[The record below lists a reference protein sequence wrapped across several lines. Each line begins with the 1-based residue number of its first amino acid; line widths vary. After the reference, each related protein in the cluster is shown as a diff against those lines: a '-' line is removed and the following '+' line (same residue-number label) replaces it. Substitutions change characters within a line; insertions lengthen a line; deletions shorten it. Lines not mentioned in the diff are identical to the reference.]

1 MQVSRDNMEPL
12 LMRHATSVMEC
23 ENETGAGVT
32 CSWIF
37 DFNISTSRGD
47 LDNTWGVGVFE
58 RLLHTF
64 HSDPSY
70 KETIAPE
77 QLTVSLDS
85 AQGIQLHI
93 HGVPNITMYCLN
105 ETPKLIAQHEWVRV
119 ETILRE
125 QLPDELPLSVTS
137 KVVKNSRVANYEPID
152 WDLSMKHYK
161 LTKEF
166 VYEKD
171 NTLYKLIIIRNGTE
185 STKMTTSGVSTN
197 AMTYAFQIVTMI
209 RDTKRANDA
218 AVQVLNACMP
228 MMQLLTQT
236 KYPLSK
242 AQQLR
247 IAGEYDALV
256 KQVLD
261 VPRWKKFE
269 NKNGGGP
276 SSFHF
281 LAPKPVTLE
290 SMHLVEPGPETYG
303 VQSVLQGYAVTDKA
317 DGERMLM
324 YISKTGDAY
333 LINNVFEVFGTGLNT
348 SNKEL
353 FESILD
359 GEFIPSSL
367 MLHASTSTSTSS
379 CAQNQSDIF
388 AVFDAYFINGK
399 SVMALPLFQTTSSAK
414 SNGGGTGSSGTG
426 SSGTGSSGSGG
437 SRNSATVYKSRLDV
451 MKQICDEST
460 SRWNSQ
466 HALVSLKRKEH
477 VGADGKSM
485 FDACKAILQNARQL
499 PYSIDGL
506 IFTPRDLS
514 VFGYYPGVPVPIPD
528 NVRWDKVMKWKP
540 SDQNS
545 IDFLVDEVDDGYRID
560 PVTQKHYK
568 QFKLYTGY
576 NSAQWEPI
584 TPFEGIQLRYDR
596 AYASEK
602 RNMRRHYRAK
612 EFKPFSNYEQGVEIA
627 EVEINPVS
635 GLCECQDASIVS
647 KNTIVEFA
655 YDVSTLLSHSNAS
668 RRWVPMRVRDDK
680 TRILQNAINSRHFPP
695 NLPSKTAN
703 DLNVAVSIWR
713 TIHDPVTRD
722 HITGVTPIGVS
733 AVPDTLEEKLL
744 GVDDVYYARDVPR
757 QHLLSVHML
766 DFHNQGIKKMLY
778 EKSDKRDSLL
788 ELACGMAGDLP
799 RWREGNFKFVLGVD
813 LSRDNIT
820 NPRNGAYARMLNQR
834 QALNNAQKHDGLQRP
849 HYMDAVFIVGDC
861 GKSLQTGEAVGE
873 DKESQQI
880 LQILYNKSRGQTNI
894 PYNVT
899 KHIAGRA
906 AQGFSMASC
915 MFALH
920 YFFQS
925 EAKLNGFLQNVATCL
940 RKGGLFIATFMDG
953 ERVHSLLSTPQSNS
967 QTSSQTSQTK
977 EGVIEGRKL
986 NGSVPVWAIIRR
998 YASFDR
1004 DDCWGKHVDVF
1015 LENTNKLIPEFVVHF
1030 DKLVE
1035 KAGAYGLALESDGM
1049 FSDRFKEILAGANAS
1064 TGRPNHMEAA
1074 VLALNKDPIQTQ
1086 FSFLNRWAVFKKIT

>member
-12 LMRHATSVMEC
+12 LIRHAISVAEC
-23 ENETGAGVT
+23 ENENGADVT
-32 CSWIF
+32 CNWIF
-37 DFNISTSRGD
+37 DFNVSRSGGD
-47 LDNTWGVGVFE
+47 SDNTWGVGVFE

-70 KETIAPE
+70 TETITAE
-77 QLTVSLDS
+77 QLTVSLGS
-85 AQGIQLHI
+85 AQEVQLHI
-93 HGVPNITMYCLN
+93 HGVSNITMYCLN
-105 ETPKLIAQHEWVRV
+105 ETPKLITQHEWMRV
-119 ETILRE
+119 NTILSE
-125 QLPDELPLSVTS
+125 QLPDELPLAVTS
-137 KVVKNSRVANYEPID
+137 KVVTSRRVTNYEPID
-152 WDLSMKHYK
+152 WELSMKHYK

-166 VYEKD
+166 VYEKED
-171 NTLYKLIIIRNGTE
+171 TLYKLVIIRNGVE

-197 AMTYAFQIVTMI
+197 AMTYAFHVVTKI
-209 RDTKRANDA
+209 RDIKHINY
-218 AVQVLNACMP
+218 VLNACMP
-228 MMQLLTQT
+228 MMQMLTQT

-242 AQQLR
+242 AQQIR
-247 IAGEYDALV
+247 IAEEYDALV

-269 NKNGGGP
+269 NKDGGGP

-303 VQSVLQGYAVTDKA
+303 VQSVLKGYAVTDKA

-367 MLHASTSTSTSS
+367 MLQATSTSS
-379 CAQNQSDIF
+379 CMQNQSDIF

-399 SVMALPLFQTTSSAK
+399 SVMALPLFPLTPTSSSVKA
-414 SNGGGTGSSGTG
+414 NGGATSSSIQQSKGT
-426 SSGTGSSGSGG
+426 
-437 SRNSATVYKSRLDV
+437 RNSATPYKSRVDV
-451 MKQICDEST
+451 MKQICDESA

-560 PVTQKHYK
+560 PVTQKHYR

-612 EFKPFSNYEQGVEIA
+612 EFRPFSNYEQGVEIA
-627 EVEINPVS
+627 EVEVNPVS
-635 GLCECQDASIVS
+635 GLCECQDASIVT

-655 YDVSTLLSHSNAS
+655 YDVSQSSSQTNNTILNAS
-668 RRWVPMRVRDDK
+668 RRWIPMRVRDDK
-680 TRILQNAINSRHFPP
+680 TRILQNALNSRHFPP

-722 HITGVTPIGVS
+722 HITGVTPIGIS

-799 RWREGNFKFVLGVD
+799 RWRDGNFKFVLGVD

-834 QALNNAQKHDGLQRP
+834 QALNNAHHLKHDGLQRP

-915 MFALH
+915 MFAVH

-925 EAKLNGFLQNVATCL
+925 EAKLNGFLQNVATSL
-940 RKGGLFIATFMDG
+940 RKGGLFIVTFMDG
-953 ERVHSLLSTPQSNS
+953 ERVHSLLTTPQASSS
-967 QTSSQTSQTK
+967 QTSSQTK

-986 NGSVPVWAIIRR
+986 NGSVPVWAIIKR

-1035 KAGAYGLALESDGM
+1035 KASAYGLALESDGM
-1049 FSDRFKEILAGANAS
+1049 FSDRFKEILAGASAN
-1064 TGRPNHMEAA
+1064 TGRPNHLDAA
-1074 VLALNKDPIQTQ
+1074 VLALNKDPVQTQ
-1086 FSFLNRWAVFKKIT
+1086 FSFLNRWAIFKKIT